1 MTEGGSHQQGSPSSL
16 SLRSGGPTPGG
27 HRVLLPWAGGKVA
40 PAEPV
45 TKGGSGS
52 LQQSPL
58 CSEDS
63 ARAWLLSHGV
73 KRSGGGWEG
82 VVPNNGILSRTLVRP
97 ES

>member
-1 MTEGGSHQQGSPSSL
+1 MSFSFP
-16 SLRSGGPTPGG
+16 
-27 HRVLLPWAGGKVA
+27 GGKVA

-45 TKGGSGS
+45 AKGGSGS

-82 VVPNNGILSRTLVRP
+82 VVSDNGTLSEAMLRC
-97 ES
+97 EA